1 MLNKYMAAI
10 YVEDIQLGGLTKIR
24 NAAAVPLG
32 GRYRVID
39 FALSNLVNA
48 GVKNV
53 GIFSNEENRGA
64 LIDHIGN
71 GDFWDLN
78 RKMDGVF
85 YLTPSFIQGEKA
97 NIRLFEKNF
106 EYFLKSRQENIIV
119 MNSNIIYNIDLKE
132 VIAQHERENNDITVV
147 YKRIDTD
154 EDTSFEKSNNLNI
167 KNGFVIGSGTNL
179 LNRENEDISLDLFI
193 MSKSL
198 FLELIF
204 KRIQNGLYAGM
215 KSLILENMKNYN
227 VKGFEFKGYTKYI
240 NSVQA
245 YFDFNMDLLNPE
257 VKKEIFSKGR
267 KIYTKVKDTPAT
279 KYDINSAVS
288 NSLIANGCIISG
300 EIKNSVLGRRV
311 EIGKDSVVENC
322 IILQECKIGEG
333 VKLTNV
339 IIDKG
344 NLIEDN
350 IELIGSKKYPLMIDK
365 NIKGYN
371 QHIKA
376 LLEGGRTN

>member
-32 GRYRVID
+32 GRYRAID

>member
-267 KIYTKVKDTPAT
+267 KIYTKVKDTSAT